1 MKKNYI
7 LYIVIS
13 IICVVAIGIAVYY
26 QIFVASQEQE
36 YLPGDLTNITDN
48 ENPSD
53 EPEMDQVKAEFNELF
68 KNNINFQKNTVTG
81 VQKLDETKEIV
92 YTAYA
97 IDQEQDGKYDVNI
110 NIPVVNIQ
118 GETPTE
124 YNQITQR
131 VFADK
136 AADVLN
142 KATEF
147 TVYNVDYS
155 AYINGNILSIA
166 IKSTLKEERSA
177 QRIIVQT
184 YNYDLQTGDSIELND
199 VLSIYGKD
207 PAEVNE
213 KIAREVGKAAEQA
226 EALGEAVSQTGQT
239 IYKRDLNSA
248 IYITDNVSNFFVGK
262 DGAIYIIYAYGNANA
277 TSELDI
283 IKVD

>member
-124 YNQITQR
+124 YNQITQQ

>member
-53 EPEMDQVKAEFNELF
+53 EPEMDQVKAEFDELF

-124 YNQITQR
+124 YNQITQQ

>member
-36 YLPGDLTNITDN
+36 YLPENLTNITDN
-48 ENPSD
+48 TNPSD

-118 GETPTE
+118 GEAATE
-124 YNQITQR
+124 YNQITQT

-142 KATEF
+142 NSTEF

-184 YNYDLQTGDSIELND
+184 YNYDLQTGDSITLND
-199 VLSIYGKD
+199 VLSLYGKD
-207 PAEVNE
+207 PAQVNE

-226 EALGEAVSQTGQT
+226 EALGQAVSQTGQT

-248 IYITDNVSNFFVGK
+248 IYITDNVSNFFVGR
-262 DGAIYIIYAYGNANA
+262 DGAIYVIYAYGNANA

>member
-36 YLPGDLTNITDN
+36 YLPENLTNITDN
-48 ENPSD
+48 TNPSD

-81 VQKLDETKEIV
+81 LQKLDETKEIV

-118 GETPTE
+118 GEAATE
-124 YNQITQR
+124 YNQITQT

-142 KATEF
+142 NSTEF

-184 YNYDLQTGDSIELND
+184 YNYDLQTGDSITLND
-199 VLSIYGKD
+199 VLSLYGKD
-207 PAEVNE
+207 PAQVNE

-226 EALGEAVSQTGQT
+226 EALGQAVSQTGQT

-248 IYITDNVSNFFVGK
+248 IYITDNVSNFFVGR
-262 DGAIYIIYAYGNANA
+262 DGAIYVIYAYGNANA

>member
-13 IICVVAIGIAVYY
+13 IICVISIGIAVYY
-26 QIFVASQEQE
+26 QMFIANEEEEF
-36 YLPGDLTNITDN
+36 LPENIINTEGN
-48 ENPSD
+48 NNISD
-53 EPEMDQVKAEFNELF
+53 EPEMERVKAQFNELF

-81 VQKLDETKEIV
+81 VKKIYDDKEIV
-92 YTAYA
+92 YTAHV
-97 IDQEQDGKYDVNI
+97 IDQEKDGKYDVNI

-118 GETPTE
+118 GEIPSE
-124 YNQITQR
+124 FNNITQE
-131 VFADK
+131 VFANK

-142 KATEF
+142 NSKEF

-177 QRIIVQT
+177 QRVIVQT
-184 YNYDLQTGDSIELND
+184 YNYDLQTDKKVSLNE
-199 VLSIYGKD
+199 VLNLYGKD
-207 PAEVNE
+207 ATKVNQ
-213 KIAREVGKAAEQA
+213 KIAKEVGKAAKQA
-226 EALGEAVSQTGQT
+226 EALGEAISQTGQT

-248 IYITDNVSNFFVGK
+248 IYITNNVNNFFVGK
-262 DGAIYIIYAYGNANA
+262 DGAIYVIYAYGNSNA

>member
-13 IICVVAIGIAVYY
+13 IICVISIGIAVYY
-26 QIFVASQEQE
+26 QMFIANEEEEF
-36 YLPGDLTNITDN
+36 LPENIINTEGN
-48 ENPSD
+48 NNISD
-53 EPEMDQVKAEFNELF
+53 EPEMERVKAQFNELF

-81 VQKLDETKEIV
+81 VKKIYDDKEIV
-92 YTAYA
+92 YTAHV
-97 IDQEQDGKYDVNI
+97 IDQEKDGKYDVNI

-118 GETPTE
+118 GEIPSE
-124 YNQITQR
+124 FNNITQE
-131 VFADK
+131 VFANK

-142 KATEF
+142 NSKEF

-177 QRIIVQT
+177 QRVIVQT
-184 YNYDLQTGDSIELND
+184 YNYDLQTGKKVSLNE
-199 VLSIYGKD
+199 VLNLYGKD
-207 PAEVNE
+207 ATKVNQ
-213 KIAREVGKAAEQA
+213 KIAKEVGKAAEQA
-226 EALGEAVSQTGQT
+226 EALGEAISQTGQT

-248 IYITDNVSNFFVGK
+248 IYITDNVNNFFVGK
-262 DGAIYIIYAYGNANA
+262 DGAIYVIYAYGNSNA

>member
-13 IICVVAIGIAVYY
+13 IICVAAIGIAVYY

-53 EPEMDQVKAEFNELF
+53 EPEMDQVKAEFDELF

-124 YNQITQR
+124 YNQITQQ

>member
-13 IICVVAIGIAVYY
+13 IICVISIGIAVYY
-26 QIFVASQEQE
+26 QIFIANEEEEFSPE
-36 YLPGDLTNITDN
+36 NIINTEGN
-48 ENPSD
+48 NNISD
-53 EPEMDQVKAEFNELF
+53 EPEMERVKAQFNELF

-81 VQKLDETKEIV
+81 VKKIYDDKEIV
-92 YTAYA
+92 YTAHV
-97 IDQEQDGKYDVNI
+97 IDQEKDGKYDVNI

-118 GETPTE
+118 GEIASE
-124 YNQITQR
+124 FNNITQE
-131 VFADK
+131 VFANK

-142 KATEF
+142 NSKEF

-155 AYINGNILSIA
+155 AYINGNILSMA

-177 QRIIVQT
+177 QRVIVQT
-184 YNYDLQTGDSIELND
+184 YNYDLQTGKKVSLNE
-199 VLSIYGKD
+199 VLNLYSKD
-207 PAEVNE
+207 ATKVNQ
-213 KIAREVGKAAEQA
+213 KIAKEVGKAAEQA
-226 EALGEAVSQTGQT
+226 EALGEAISQTGQT

-248 IYITDNVSNFFVGK
+248 IYITDNVNNFFVGK
-262 DGAIYIIYAYGNANA
+262 DGAIYVIYAYGNSNA